1 MPRGHG
7 RLSGRSDRRRRLS
20 ASKASVGHRERLRQ
34 RVLRE
39 WRGCDEPTRS
49 TENVCQ
55 AGEFLSEIL
64 AQAEATKE
72 GIDGERLRTVW
83 RSLVGE
89 MISAQCEPQGL
100 RDGVVTLRV
109 LQPAMRFHL
118 EQVKPMLVRR
128 LRSELG
134 GELVRSVRF
143 VLG

>member
-1 MPRGHG
+1 VSRGDG
-7 RLSGRSDRRRRLS
+7 RLSGRSDRRRHLNT
-20 ASKASVGHRERLRQ
+20 SKGPDRRQRLRQ

-39 WRGCDEPTRS
+39 WRGCDEPSRS
-49 TENVCQ
+49 TENVCR

-64 AQAEATKE
+64 AQAEATKD
-72 GIDGERLRTVW
+72 GVDGERLRVAW
-83 RSLVGE
+83 RSLAGE
-89 MISAQCEPQGL
+89 MIASQCEPDGL

-109 LQPAMRFHL
+109 IQPAMRFHL

-134 GELVRSVRF
+134 EDLVRSVRF